1 MIGSDEFPF
10 NDPFLDPKSRGRRGE
25 RKEGE
30 TQSSPFPTASPPS
43 QLFLLRH
50 SWTFHAPLKTALYLP
65 LPRTRDVPLPRLL
78 PVLGQKSSR
87 STGKKGR
94 NKWLVLAFPR
104 LFRFSPHSMYDDPL
118 SNSRNLDSMRIP
130 FARRPRFRFGFAR
143 LVGDSILT
151 LRRNL
156 DGLSSKLERN
166 EREDLEMNGF
176 WIWVFNF
183 WKRWKIFVRGGM
195 YRLCDIRIL
204 PMEWRDIYERT

>member
-94 NKWLVLAFPR
+94 NKWLVLAFLR

-118 SNSRNLDSMRIP
+118 SNSRNLDSMLIE
-130 FARRPRFRFGFAR
+130 FAYPLRAATKVSFRFCAI
-143 LVGDSILT
+143 S
-151 LRRNL
+151 RRFNFNS
-156 DGLSSKLERN
+156 SSKTRWFVVEAWEKRKRGSRDEWVLN
-166 EREDLEMNGF
+166 LGF
-176 WIWVFNF
+176 
-183 WKRWKIFVRGGM
+183 
-195 YRLCDIRIL
+195 
-204 PMEWRDIYERT
+204 